1 MNKVALFV
9 AITFFISYLSAFIF
23 FSISQIK
30 YATYIFATGYM
41 FMPMLATLFVQ
52 KLYRESIKEL
62 GVSFK
67 PNRWWIVAW
76 LLPPF
81 LAFMTLA
88 ISLLFPGVEYSPEM
102 EGFFERLKDVLP
114 AEAIEEMKEQI
125 KIMPIHPVWI
135 ALIQGLIFGIT
146 INAIPAFGEEI
157 GWRGFLQKELS
168 YMNFWRSSTIIGVIW
183 GIWHAPLILQGH
195 NYPQHPVAGVFMMT
209 AWCIL
214 LSPIFSY
221 VRLKAGSVISAAI
234 MHGSLNA
241 TYNLSIILVE
251 GGNDLIIGLT
261 GLAGFITLGIINLL
275 ILLYDKFIVKESIA
289 ELIKNRDKLKKKVK
303 MRK

>member
-1 MNKVALFV
+1 
-9 AITFFISYLSAFIF
+9 
-23 FSISQIK
+23 
-30 YATYIFATGYM
+30 
-41 FMPMLATLFVQ
+41 
-52 KLYRESIKEL
+52 
-62 GVSFK
+62 
-67 PNRWWIVAW
+67 
-76 LLPPF
+76 
-81 LAFMTLA
+81 
-88 ISLLFPGVEYSPEM
+88 
-102 EGFFERLKDVLP
+102 
-114 AEAIEEMKEQI
+114 
-125 KIMPIHPVWI
+125 
-135 ALIQGLIFGIT
+135 
-146 INAIPAFGEEI
+146 
-157 GWRGFLQKELS
+157 
-168 YMNFWRSSTIIGVIW
+168 
-183 GIWHAPLILQGH
+183 
-195 NYPQHPVAGVFMMT
+195 MT